1 MQQALYFRGAAL
13 AGDLVA
19 QLGLVICTAFW
30 SFEEPFSH
38 DDIFKVRNFDKT
50 SQRQTKKKKI
60 ILSPHL
66 HLKNLACI
74 LKPFIDS
81 QEIKPNVAH
90 TLYKK
95 YNVR

>member
-50 SQRQTKKKKI
+50 SQRQTKKKNYTQSTLTPQK
-60 ILSPHL
+60 LSMHPEAFHR
-66 HLKNLACI
+66 
-74 LKPFIDS
+74 FIGNKAKCS
-81 QEIKPNVAH
+81 SYS
-90 TLYKK
+90 L
-95 YNVR
+95 

>member
-50 SQRQTKKKKI
+50 SQRQTKKK
-60 ILSPHL
+60 LYL
-66 HLKNLACI
+66 
-74 LKPFIDS
+74 
-81 QEIKPNVAH
+81 VH
-90 TLYKK
+90 TYTSKTQHAS
-95 YNVR
+95 